1 MRVWQRSTCQSR
13 GLECD
18 MTLEY
23 RALYTSPD
31 SKVFEVRRC
40 RCPRCGNRTLSAQR
54 RTASPPNPTWTG
66 DGDVQA
72 NF

>member
-1 MRVWQRSTCQSR
+1 
-13 GLECD
+13 

-23 RALYTSPD
+23 RTLYTSPD
-31 SKVFEVRRC
+31 GKVFEVRRW
-40 RCPRCGNRTLSAQR
+40 RCPRCDNRTMHAQR
-54 RTASPPNPTWTG
+54 HTVSPPNPTCTG